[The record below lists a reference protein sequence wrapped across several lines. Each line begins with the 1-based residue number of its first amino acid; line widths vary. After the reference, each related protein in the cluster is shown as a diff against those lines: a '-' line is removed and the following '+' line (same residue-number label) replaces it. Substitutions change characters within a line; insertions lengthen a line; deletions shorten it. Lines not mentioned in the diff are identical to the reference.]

1 MVDSYIML
9 REWAYIMII
18 IVCFA
23 ILLTLILY
31 SVCLLISKLKKRK
44 KATPQHLL
52 GENSK
57 TDKSPMQREEVD
69 SVVCEIPVQ
78 NVEPGFPGKRKASF
92 TSQKDQDYFQ
102 PNGEGAAIGYL
113 TNLAIGVKNLFVKQ
127 PVTDIPS
134 IENLNRPGNVITVK
148 RAANENASSSSGSEH
163 DTDVLEE
170 LSASLKT
177 NRKPKA
183 VRSSLPEVALKDRMV
198 LVEADKRKASQ
209 DSNSTRKSSV
219 ESNCSNYY
227 QSSVTSL
234 YK

>member
-1 MVDSYIML
+1 
-9 REWAYIMII
+9 
-18 IVCFA
+18 
-23 ILLTLILY
+23 
-31 SVCLLISKLKKRK
+31 VCLLISKLKKRK

-52 GENSK
+52 GEKTK
-57 TDKSPMQREEVD
+57 TDKSPMHRGEVD

-78 NVEPGFPGKRKASF
+78 NLDSEFPGKRKASL
-92 TSQKDQDYFQ
+92 TSRKDQEYFR
-102 PNGEGAAIGYL
+102 PDGEGAAIGYL
-113 TNLAIGVKNLFVKQ
+113 TNLAIGVKNLFVRQ
-127 PVTDIPS
+127 PVTDMPS

-148 RAANENASSSSGSEH
+148 RVVNENGSSSSGSEH

-170 LSASLKT
+170 LGASLKT

-183 VRSSLPEVALKDRMV
+183 VRASLPEVALKDRMAF
-198 LVEADKRKASQ
+198 VETDKRKASQ